1 MNLFARTELLIGKEN
16 LQKLQK
22 AKVAVIGIG
31 GVGGYVVEGLVRAG
45 VGNIT
50 IMDHDTIAESNINR
64 QIIATTKNIG
74 KYKVEEMQKRVIEI
88 NPAIQIQT
96 INAFYDENSQI
107 LDATYDY
114 VVDAIDTVS
123 SKIAIIQKCKQY
135 NLPVISCMG
144 TGNKLQPSQ
153 FKITDIS
160 NTKVCPLAKVMR
172 KELKKLGIEKVQV
185 LYSEEEPIKKQERGM
200 PPASISF
207 VPSVAGLLICA
218 EVVKEIIKEK

>member
-16 LQKLQK
+16 LQKLQE

-123 SKIAIIQKCKQY
+123 SKIAIIQKCKEY

>member
-123 SKIAIIQKCKQY
+123 SKIAIIQKCKEY